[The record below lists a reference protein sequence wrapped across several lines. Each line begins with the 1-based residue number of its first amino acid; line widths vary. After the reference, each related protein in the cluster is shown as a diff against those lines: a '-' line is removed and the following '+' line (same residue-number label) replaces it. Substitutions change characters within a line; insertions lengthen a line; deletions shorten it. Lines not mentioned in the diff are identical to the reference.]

1 MTIFLVL
8 DILLILLIVLF
19 MPIGFWRGPV
29 KELFVT
35 LGVIFGVL
43 LADFWARPWGRDL
56 MEYTELTAGSG
67 AFIVAMTFLVA
78 STFILGYGL
87 GATLAPAYHDTL
99 TRILGAAIAA
109 VNGTLLLSFSLQYV
123 RLHLL
128 STANE
133 ESLNDSL
140 MARFLLDGI
149 GWLLLAI
156 AFVAVPLLLFLL
168 VSGRRAYEPELDEEE
183 YIYAEDEEY
192 EVRPEPRATYRRARV
207 ADAQTNVLPPRVPG
221 TPRDDD
227 ETVYKAEPEPRRQRA
242 SAETRPL
249 IVTEPHE
256 TTEPAQPLPEPEQ
269 PVADAEPL
277 PSPQEAEPEYRREPD
292 IVTRMG
298 DTDPHIVLPTAM
310 RAPGSAGDRD
320 VPEDAEAPDAA
331 SDLAPGY
338 TRCATCHAVLAPDV
352 SICPNCGTLR

>member
-19 MPIGFWRGPV
+19 MPIGFWRGPI

-43 LADFWARPWGRDL
+43 LADFWARPWGSDL
-56 MEYTELTAGSG
+56 TDYTELTAGSG
-67 AFIVAMTFLVA
+67 AFIIAMTFLVA

-87 GATLAPAYHDTL
+87 GATLAPSYHGNV
-99 TRILGAAIAA
+99 TRVLGAAIAA
-109 VNGTLLLSFSLQYV
+109 VNGALLLSFSLQYV

-133 ESLNDSL
+133 ESLNDSF

-149 GWLLLAI
+149 GWLLLGT
-156 AFVAVPLLLFLL
+156 AFVAVPLLLFVL
-168 VSGRRAYEPELDEEE
+168 VSGRRAYEPEYDE
-183 YIYAEDEEY
+183 YDYLEDEEY
-192 EVRPEPRATYRRARV
+192 AEPPEPRAGYRRARV

-221 TPRDDD
+221 TPREDD
-227 ETVYKAEPEPRRQRA
+227 ETIYKAEPEPHQRRA
-242 SAETRPL
+242 AAETRPL
-249 IVTEPHE
+249 IVTEPQA
-256 TTEPAQPLPEPEQ
+256 TSEPAQPALAQPRPAQPTEPEP
-269 PVADAEPL
+269 AR
-277 PSPQEAEPEYRREPD
+277 QEDREPPS
-292 IVTRMG
+292 TRMG

-310 RAPGSAGDRD
+310 RASGATAEPATEQ
-320 VPEDAEAPDAA
+320 PEDEAGGRG
-331 SDLAPGY
+331 DLAPGY
-338 TRCATCHAVLAPDV
+338 ARCATCHAVLSPDI